1 MRIVRVIK
9 KYLPEK
15 IKTILNNG
23 LHTFDTYHLRSYSQ
37 EGEDMILRNIF
48 RNKRDGFYVDIGAHH
63 PKLFSNTYFFYKIG
77 WSGINVDAM
86 PGSMD
91 IFKKTRS
98 RDINLEQAVSDIEQ
112 ELTFYA
118 FNPAAL
124 NTFSPELASERKQIQ
139 KFKFLFEKKIKTH
152 KLIDILEE
160 YVPSKTNI
168 NFMTI
173 DVEGLDLEVLKS
185 NDWNRYRPQVILI
198 ESLNFDFDNRANDQ
212 VYSFLTE
219 RGYRIFS
226 KTVNTLFFLEKNFEI
241 DAY

>member
-1 MRIVRVIK
+1 MRIIRTIK
-9 KYLPEK
+9 NFLPEE

-23 LHTFDTYHLRSYSQ
+23 LHTFDTSYLRSYSQ

-63 PKLFSNTYFFYKIG
+63 PKFFSNTYFFYEIG

-86 PGSMD
+86 PGSMNV
-91 IFKKTRS
+91 FKQIRS
-98 RDINLEQAVSDIEQ
+98 RDINLEQAVSDVEQ

-124 NTFSPELASERKQIQ
+124 NTFSPELASKRKKIQ
-139 KFKFLFEKKIKTH
+139 KFAFLFEKKIKTH
-152 KLIDILEE
+152 KLIDILEKH
-160 YVPSKTNI
+160 VPSDTVI

-185 NDWNRYRPQVILI
+185 NDWNRYRPEVILI
-198 ESLNFDFDNRANDQ
+198 ESLNFDFDNRMNDP
-212 VYSFLTE
+212 VYAFLTE
-219 RGYRIFS
+219 RGYKIFS
-226 KTVNTLFFLEKNFEI
+226 KTVNTLFFLEKNYKL
-241 DAY
+241 DAH